1 MHTIQQVRG
10 AHTMEK
16 PESLKAVT
24 LDYMKSYVMEQ
35 KAEDIQW
42 LINAMKEEIDA
53 KDKDGKDIKRKRSF
67 LEIRNDFARR
77 YFPDL
82 APKGTTKKAKK
93 MKDILTELEAALAD
107 KQAEK

>member
-1 MHTIQQVRG
+1 MK
-10 AHTMEK
+10 E
-16 PESLKAVT
+16 PESLKAIT
-24 LDYMKSYVMEQ
+24 LDYMKGYVME
-35 KAEDIQW
+35 KEAKDIQW

-67 LEIRNDFARR
+67 LEVRNDFARR

-82 APKGTTKKAKK
+82 APKGTTKKSGKTK
-93 MKDILTELEAALAD
+93 EVLTELEAALAE

>member
-1 MHTIQQVRG
+1 MHTIQQVKG

-24 LDYMKSYVMEQ
+24 LDYMKSYV
-35 KAEDIQW
+35 
-42 LINAMKEEIDA
+42 MKEEIDA